1 MHSDLV
7 IRELLLAG
15 DDALVSSIAAIA
27 LPVELRIQQC
37 DQLEKQHQSIDQ
49 CTCLTVSTKPRRR
62 VDGNADPI
70 VVSLKVVGKVPVRIL
85 HHAPPTM
92 MLGTA

>member
-1 MHSDLV
+1 MGRIFSDIV

-37 DQLEKQHQSIDQ
+37 DQLVDQ